1 VFGGTVGRQGSFSA
15 DIRLGDDFPLPRH
28 ILPDDIGKLLRCRLA
43 GIEALRRQAPSDFL
57 I

>member
-28 ILPDDIGKLLRCRLA
+28 ILPDDIGKLLRCRPA